1 MNIGLGLFPGEERRD
16 DKEECR
22 GPFPRASDP
31 GSSVATAVSL
41 RHAADVSAWL
51 YEPPAAPVS
60 ALAMFVNTV
69 LMF

>member
-1 MNIGLGLFPGEERRD
+1 MGLSIRLGSCSG
-16 DKEECR
+16 KESR

-31 GSSVATAVSL
+31 GSSVTDRGRRPAS
-41 RHAADVSAWL
+41 SFES

-60 ALAMFVNTV
+60 ALAMFVKTV